1 MCQNSF
7 FEKIPPTTNSCGR
20 GDSFNLGIMTHPF
33 LIMQEYFGNSMNLAR
48 IKLMA
53 FMLHVLCVVQT
64 VSLHKLASAME
75 HDSNLRRMQSF
86 IARYA
91 LSLDHV
97 AKMIFSMLSVKEG
110 LVLSMDRT
118 NQ

>member
-1 MCQNSF
+1 
-7 FEKIPPTTNSCGR
+7 
-20 GDSFNLGIMTHPF
+20 
-33 LIMQEYFGNSMNLAR
+33 
-48 IKLMA
+48 
-53 FMLHVLCVVQT
+53 MLHVLCVVQT

-97 AKMIFSMLSVKEG
+97 AKMIFSMLSVKGGACAEYG
-110 LVLSMDRT
+110 PYQSIIKIRNILSHSY
-118 NQ
+118 N